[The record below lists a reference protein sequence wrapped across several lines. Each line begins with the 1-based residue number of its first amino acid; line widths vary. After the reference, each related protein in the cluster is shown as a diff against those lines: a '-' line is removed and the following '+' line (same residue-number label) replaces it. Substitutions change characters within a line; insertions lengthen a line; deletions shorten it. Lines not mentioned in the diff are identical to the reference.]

1 MKMNS
6 KYGKQSDFGRV
17 ESVTILEDRYPPLL
31 REIKNPPKI
40 LYYIGDLSLAY
51 KICVSVVGTRKPTP
65 YGRWAGAAMG
75 RTLGESG
82 VVCVSGLADGVD
94 TLAHKGA
101 IGGGGKTIAVLGTG
115 LDICFPSKNIEIM
128 KRIAKEGL
136 ILSEYGLGIHGSK
149 FTFPARN
156 RIISGLS
163 IATVIV
169 EAGLA
174 SGSLITA
181 ERAIEQGREVYAIP
195 GNINNIYSI
204 GTNKLIL
211 DGAKPLIVL
220 ENLLEDLGIKKV
232 LMESRKE
239 GLSDTERKVY
249 NFVESC
255 GETTVDELVEALQ
268 IHAGTLNGLVTVL
281 EMKGMVYTSMGKIFV
296 AK

>member
-1 MKMNS
+1 MSIN
-6 KYGKQSDFGRV
+6 YGQPSYFGDIKC
-17 ESVTILEDRYPPLL
+17 VTIIEEGYPPYL
-31 REIKNPPKI
+31 REIKDPPEI

-51 KICVSVVGTRKPTP
+51 DLCISVVGTRKPTS
-65 YGRWAGAAMG
+65 YGRWAAGAMG
-75 RTLGESG
+75 KTLAEAR
-82 VVCVSGLADGVD
+82 VVTVSGLADGVD

-101 IGGGGKTIAVLGTG
+101 MKGQGKTIAVLGNG
-115 LDICFPSKNIEIM
+115 PDICFPAKNMEIM
-128 KRIAKEGL
+128 KEIAKGGL
-136 ILSEYGLGIHGSK
+136 ILSEYAPGVHGSR

-169 EAGLA
+169 EAGLS

-181 ERAIEQGREVYAIP
+181 ERAAEQGREVYAIP

-211 DGAKPLIVL
+211 DGARPLIVL
-220 ENLLEDLGIKKV
+220 ENLLDDLGISKT
-232 LMESRKE
+232 LTDSRKE
-239 GLSDTERKVY
+239 ALSE
-249 NFVESC
+249 VESKVFNYIESG
-255 GETTVDELVEALQ
+255 GETTVDQLSESLK
-268 IHAGTLNGLVTVL
+268 IGAGSINGIVTVL

>member
-1 MKMNS
+1 MSVN
-6 KYGKQSDFGRV
+6 YGKQSNFGDI
-17 ESVTILEDRYPPLL
+17 ECVTIMEERYPSLL
-31 REIKNPPKI
+31 KEIKDPPKI

-65 YGRWAGAAMG
+65 YGRWAAVAMG

-82 VVCVSGLADGVD
+82 VVTVSGLADGVD

-101 IGGGGKTIAVLGTG
+101 MGGQGKTIAVLGNG
-115 LDICFPSKNIEIM
+115 PDICFPAKNFDIM
-128 KRIAKEGL
+128 KLIAKEGL
-136 ILSEYGLGIHGSK
+136 ILSEYAPGVHGSK

-163 IATVIV
+163 IATVII
-169 EAGLA
+169 EAGLS

-181 ERAIEQGREVYAIP
+181 ERAIEQGRHVYALP

-204 GTNKLIL
+204 GANKLIL

-220 ENLLEDLGIKKV
+220 ENLLEDLGIEKV
-232 LMESRKE
+232 FMDSRKE
-239 GLSDTERKVY
+239 ALGDEEKKVF
-249 NFVESC
+249 NFVESG
-255 GETTVDELVEALQ
+255 GETTVDQMVEALQ
-268 IHAGTLNGLVTVL
+268 IEAGAINGLVTVL

>member
-1 MKMNS
+1 MAINYNES
-6 KYGKQSDFGRV
+6 NHFGNIKC
-17 ESVTILEDRYPPLL
+17 VTILENRYPSAL
-31 REIKNPPKI
+31 REIKDPPKI

-51 KICVSVVGTRKPTP
+51 DLCVSVVGTRKPTS
-65 YGRWAGAAMG
+65 YGRWAAGAMG
-75 RTLGESG
+75 KTLAEAG
-82 VVCVSGLADGVD
+82 VVTVSGLADGVD

-101 IGGGGKTIAVLGTG
+101 MKNQGKTIAVLGNG
-115 LDICFPSKNIEIM
+115 PDICFPAKNIETM
-128 KRIAKEGL
+128 KQIAKEGL
-136 ILSEYGLGIHGSK
+136 ILSEYAPGVHGSR

-169 EAGLA
+169 EAGLS

-181 ERAIEQGREVYAIP
+181 ERAVEQGREVYAIP

-220 ENLLEDLGIKKV
+220 ENLLDDLGISKT
-232 LMESRKE
+232 LTDSRKE
-239 GLSDTERKVY
+239 ALGEVERKVFNY
-249 NFVESC
+249 IETG
-255 GETTVDELVEALQ
+255 GETTVDQLVESLK
-268 IHAGTLNGLVTVL
+268 IEAGNVNGIVTVL